1 MEISHRYLGIFA
13 SCEAS
18 ASSTWPISPDK
29 AEHIMLQHPRGIK
42 GAIHGFIEGGAS
54 DDARDDSAL
63 ATRVAATH
71 NPAAES
77 VHEIF

>member
-1 MEISHRYLGIFA
+1 MKPRQLSL
-13 SCEAS
+13 CPLC
-18 ASSTWPISPDK
+18 PIQFMP
-29 AEHIMLQHPRGIK
+29 EVMQHPLK